1 MFTRHYHGVGGGT
14 NAPGPATTKESV
26 VSFSMLLL
34 ASIQQASHFLI
45 ILFMSESHFIRS
57 LCIARLSLFFLSL
70 ITFPFCP
77 VRSSNPT
84 PTSFFHFLPTPVLEK
99 SVYFSLSH
107 ISLRNLSNCEEG
119 PSLSP
124 SQQWSPL
131 QPHSLAPPPP
141 SPP

>member
-14 NAPGPATTKESV
+14 NAPGPATRKESV

-57 LCIARLSLFFLSL
+57 LCIARLSLFFPS

-77 VRSSNPT
+77 VLHP
-84 PTSFFHFLPTPVLEK
+84 PPPPLFFHFLPTPVLEK
-99 SVYFSLSH
+99 SVCFSLSH

-124 SQQWSPL
+124 SQQSSPL
-131 QPHSLAPPPP
+131 QPHSLTPPPP

>member
-14 NAPGPATTKESV
+14 NAPGPATRKESV

-57 LCIARLSLFFLSL
+57 LCIARLSLFFLSINHFSFL
-70 ITFPFCP
+70 SGLPP
-77 VRSSNPT
+77 PP